1 MGRPP
6 SPHQVQPI
14 LHMTLR
20 SRFFIQRFFPEKING
35 IPNLWDYS
43 WMIMP
48 SGKSIKFQP
57 DILRKGNFLKSY
69 YNFSRECNIIK
80 RVFAIVKLKLILWIL
95 YCTDHY
101 WIRWMKDQSSW
112 LCPDKLRERRATQ
125 QSRDCNL
132 AIILVSTVVMFF
144 LCHLPRVVTRSSSWM
159 LLSPSSSSSSSPSP
173 SPSSSSLLLLSSS
186 PSSYPPS
193 SCSSYVICPG
203 WLHGP
208 SFVSK
213 KWITSLIQI
222 LIKP

>member
-125 QSRDCNL
+125 QSRDFNL

-144 LCHLPRVVTRSSSWM
+144 LCHLPRVVTRSSSFIM
-159 LLSPSSSSSSSPSP
+159 NV
-173 SPSSSSLLLLSSS
+173 
-186 PSSYPPS
+186 
-193 SCSSYVICPG
+193 VI
-203 WLHGP
+203 
-208 SFVSK
+208 
-213 KWITSLIQI
+213 ITII
-222 LIKP
+222 LIIVIIVIMIVIIIITILVSTIIMGVPNFFFNFYLVMGL